1 MSAEELERG
10 MVAAVL
16 AAGRRVRELF
26 RTAELGVRAK
36 SGPGDLVTKADL
48 EATEIALELIG
59 RMFPGVA
66 VVSEETGGEAGEGAT
81 FYLDPLDG
89 TLNYVHGYPE
99 FAVSLGLWEGG
110 RPLAGVVYNPI
121 ADDLYRAAI
130 GSGAF
135 WNGRRI
141 GCSRARALD
150 ECLLASGWPY
160 DKTAAARN
168 GIRMARLCR
177 DAREV
182 RVLGSASLALCHIA
196 SGTLDG
202 YFEEGLA
209 SWDLAGGAAIAAQA
223 GVSLSDL
230 LGGPFSLEKGEV
242 LASGSAIHSRLV
254 EAVQQEEGPSPL

>member
-1 MSAEELERG
+1 

-16 AAGRRVRELF
+16 AAGRRLRELF
-26 RTAELGVRAK
+26 RTEGLDVRSK
-36 SGPGDLVTKADL
+36 SGPGDLVTRADF
-48 EATEIALELIG
+48 EATEIALDLIG
-59 RMFPGVA
+59 RLFPGAA
-66 VVSEETGGEAGEGAT
+66 VVSEESGGEAGEGET

-110 RPLAGVVYNPI
+110 RPRAGVVYDPI
-121 ADDLYRAAI
+121 ADDLYRAVA

-135 WNGRRI
+135 CNERRI

-160 DKTAAARN
+160 DKARAARN
-168 GIRMARLCR
+168 GARMARLCAG
-177 DAREV
+177 AREV

-209 SWDLAGGAAIAAQA
+209 SWDLAGGVAIALEA
-223 GVSLSDL
+223 GATLSNL
-230 LGGPFSLEKGEV
+230 LGGPFSLEGGEV
-242 LASGSAIHSRLV
+242 LASGLATHSQLL
-254 EAVQQEEGPSPL
+254 EALRQEESPSPLP